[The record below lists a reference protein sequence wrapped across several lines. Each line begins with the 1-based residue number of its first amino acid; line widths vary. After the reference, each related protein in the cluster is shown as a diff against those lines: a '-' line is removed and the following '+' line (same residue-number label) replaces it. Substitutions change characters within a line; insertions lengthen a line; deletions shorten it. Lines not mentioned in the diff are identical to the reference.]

1 MFWCKHCGT
10 EVSEPRWVTEY
21 DIHNEVDDR
30 RTEAFLIPFCPSC
43 SHELE
48 DAVRCACGN
57 WKDAGADWCS
67 RCVQVR
73 DRALMHCIARIRIDT
88 KLALSA
94 EDTRDLMLSYLE

>member
-21 DIHNEVDDR
+21 DIHDEVDDR
-30 RTEAFLIPFCPSC
+30 RTEAFRIPFCPSC
-43 SHELE
+43 SHELAE
-48 DAVRCACGN
+48 ADRCACGAF
-57 WKDAGADWCS
+57 KDGDADWCDS
-67 RCVQVR
+67 CLQIR
-73 DRALMHCIARIRIDT
+73 DRALMHCIVRIRIDT

>member
-30 RTEAFLIPFCPSC
+30 RTEAFRIPFCPSC
-43 SHELE
+43 SHELAE
-48 DAVRCACGN
+48 ADRCACGAF
-57 WKDAGADWCS
+57 KDGDADWCDS
-67 RCVQVR
+67 CLQIR
-73 DRALMHCIARIRIDT
+73 DRALMHCIVRIRIDT